1 MPWACLF
8 PKNGKGNL
16 VDLYADWRDKH
27 HTWWFKKWFRKPRRK
42 LVKKGGGMKP
52 FTLYH
57 VFPEAFAALQ
67 QPLVDII
74 VKAAKPDRIFLLG
87 ASAFSPQKRKHLSAI
102 GPHRPAYFPLLC
114 TDPAAGPCQGKE
126 LHEWQDK
133 IENHCRALL
142 PVTTMVLQRARFEEW
157 LTEGHPFATAVQQQA
172 VVLYHSG
179 TAPLPEAAPA
189 RPGAT
194 GQGEEKQWRE
204 GLEKAEEFLTGSE
217 LYRLRKQYTLAAFM
231 LHQSAEQALRILL
244 ERGTGYYANTHSI
257 ERLLLY
263 ASLVSYQLP
272 DLFPRQTEREKRLF
286 TLLQKAYIDTRYK
299 EYKINE
305 EELVCLTGKVRRIHE
320 IVCNVG
326 KRTFHTPVSGLLK
339 ENF

>member
-1 MPWACLF
+1 
-8 PKNGKGNL
+8 
-16 VDLYADWRDKH
+16 
-27 HTWWFKKWFRKPRRK
+27 
-42 LVKKGGGMKP
+42 MKP
-52 FTLYH
+52 FTLCH

-67 QPLVDII
+67 QPLVEII
-74 VKAAKPDRIFLLG
+74 VKAAQPDRIFLLG
-87 ASAFSPQKRKHLSAI
+87 ASLS
-102 GPHRPAYFPLLC
+102 HRRSETIFQPSAPTARHISHCFVLILLQ
-114 TDPAAGPCQGKE
+114 DPQGKE

-133 IENHCRALL
+133 IENHCKALL

-157 LTEGHPFATAVQQQA
+157 LTEGHPFAATVQQQA

-179 TAPLPEAAPA
+179 TAPLPEATPA
-189 RPGAT
+189 RPST
-194 GQGEEKQWRE
+194 NGQGEEKQWRE
-204 GLEKAEEFLTGSE
+204 GLERAEEFLTGSE

-272 DLFPRQTEREKRLF
+272 DLFPRHTEREKRLF

-326 KRTFHTPVSGLLK
+326 KRTFHTPVNGLLK